1 MSAKSEHEHRG
12 WKIRITGNTA
22 GAGWSA
28 MIEVPKLSVGGYEVG
43 PVWFTVRPDKNFD
56 QGVSQWMD
64 KNVHGALGGS
74 AFKFFRITVDYP
86 NATAYFEKP

>member
-28 MIEVPKLSVGGYEVG
+28 MIEVWEPGQDPRSHTGVIVPFLKRVPSETDAQAVALQAAKKWIGRRGG
-43 PVWFTVRPDKNFD
+43 K
-56 QGVSQWMD
+56 
-64 KNVHGALGGS
+64 
-74 AFKFFRITVDYP
+74 
-86 NATAYFEKP
+86 

>member
-28 MIEVPKLSVGGYEVG
+28 MIEVWEPRQDPRTHTGVIVPFLKRVPSETDARAVALQAAKKWIDRAGGG
-43 PVWFTVRPDKNFD
+43 
-56 QGVSQWMD
+56 
-64 KNVHGALGGS
+64 
-74 AFKFFRITVDYP
+74 
-86 NATAYFEKP
+86 